1 MVYKSFTAGLT
12 ALALTASLIP
22 AGAVNTTYADV
33 DNGAW
38 YAAPVAF
45 CQQHELMDGLSNA
58 AFSPDALMTR
68 AVLAEALYRLAGSPA
83 QVVPEDSNS
92 QDIPKD
98 EQTQGEP
105 PQDEQPQGEQPF
117 PDVGMNHPNLNAIRW
132 AKANGVV
139 NGYEDGTFG
148 PEDPIT
154 REQIAALLWNNQ
166 GRQEADAAA
175 PFTDRASISDWAGEA
190 VEWAYGVKLMQ
201 GTPEGNFM
209 PQDNTSRAQGAAIIM
224 NYAQMYFGLRPGYQ
238 LPEPKAIAGNHYTAS
253 AFSLNENGYLAYAAG
268 PYTCGIDVS
277 AHQKEVDWQRVAA
290 TGMQFAMIRAGYRGY
305 GSGLI
310 VKDAYFDAN
319 MRGALSN
326 GMQVGVYFFSQAV
339 TPREA
344 EEEAYQLLEWMKGY
358 HVTYPVVFDWEE
370 QDKDDSRTQ
379 GADGNTVTACAL
391 AFCKVIEDAGYL
403 PMTYG
408 SPRKVYSSGIQLEY
422 LQDYPFWLA
431 HYTKNTEPTSFR
443 YNYQI
448 WQYSSTGQV
457 DGIQGNVDLNICLAD
472 WSDWAGGQ
480 TQERPW
486 WVGPV

>member
-1 MVYKSFTAGLT
+1 MTLRRRSLAAGLT
-12 ALALTASLIP
+12 ALALTATLAP
-22 AGAVNTTYADV
+22 VRAVNTTYQDV
-33 DNGAW
+33 DKGIW

-45 CQQHELMDGLSNA
+45 CQQHELMDGLSSA
-58 AFSPDALMTR
+58 AFAPDGLLTR

-83 QVVPEDSNS
+83 QEVQGPGS
-92 QDIPKD
+92 QDIQ
-98 EQTQGEP
+98 ESSEGEP
-105 PQDEQPQGEQPF
+105 GVDEASAQPF
-117 PDVGMNHPNLNAIRW
+117 PDVGLNHPNLNAIRW

-139 NGYEDGTFG
+139 SGYEDGTFG

-166 GRQEADAAA
+166 GRQEAGAAA
-175 PFTDRASISDWAGEA
+175 PFADWNAVSQWAAGA

-201 GTPEGNFM
+201 GTPEGNFL
-209 PQDNTSRAQGAAIIM
+209 PQDNTSRAQGAAVIM

-238 LPEPKAIAGNHYTAS
+238 LPEPKAIAGNHYSAG
-253 AFSLNENGYLAYAAG
+253 AFSLDENGYLSYLAA
-268 PYTCGIDVS
+268 PFTRGIDVS
-277 AHQKEVDWQRVAA
+277 AHQKEVDWRRVAA
-290 TGMQFAMIRAGYRGY
+290 TGMDFAMIRAGYRGY

-358 HVTYPVVFDWEE
+358 NITYPVVFDWEE
-370 QDKDDSRTQ
+370 QDKEESRTQ

-391 AFCKVIEDAGYL
+391 AFCKVIQDAGYL

-408 SPRKVYSSGIQLEY
+408 SPRKVYNDGILLEY

-431 HYTKNTEPTSFR
+431 HYTKNTEPSSFR
-443 YNYQI
+443 YNYQM
-448 WQYSSTGQV
+448 WQYSSSGQV
-457 DGIQGNVDLNICLAD
+457 DGIEGRVDLNICLAD
-472 WSDWAGGQ
+472 WSDWQAA
-480 TQERPW
+480 ERPW
-486 WVGPV
+486 WIGPV